1 VTSSSHPPDRAGVA
15 YWDDLWQGQPTPD
28 AIDPRS
34 RRITDHVYLSFDRF
48 FSTNLADKLVAGS
61 ELLEVGCGRSR
72 WLPYFAQRFGVS
84 VSGIDYSP
92 VGCRQAEAILAKA
105 GVKGAISCADIFD
118 PPTDLLDRFDVVI
131 SFGVVEHFTR
141 PSECIAMMARF
152 ARPGGT
158 LLTLIPNLAGVAGTM
173 QKYLCRRIYD
183 LHVVIEP
190 DALAAFH
197 RDAGLEVRHCDY
209 FIAVNWAVV
218 NLSCLPSYLHRLA
231 VGVQFGLSVPF
242 WLAERVRVRI
252 RPNRATSPYV
262 LCVANMAGG

>member
-1 VTSSSHPPDRAGVA
+1 VTSSSYPRDRAGVA
-15 YWDDLWQGQPTPD
+15 YWDHLWKGQATPD
-28 AIDPRS
+28 AIDPTS
-34 RRITDHVYLSFDRF
+34 RRITDHVYLCFDRF
-48 FSTNLADKLVAGS
+48 FSTSLADKLAAGS

-72 WLPYFAQRFGVS
+72 WLPYFAKRFGVS

-105 GVKGAISCADIFD
+105 GTKGVISCADIFD
-118 PPTDLLDRFDVVI
+118 PPTDLLDRFDVVV
-131 SFGVVEHFTR
+131 SFGVVEHFDR

-158 LLTLIPNLAGVAGTM
+158 LLTLIPNLGGVAGMM

-183 LHVVIEP
+183 LHVVLER

-197 RDAGLEVRHCDY
+197 RDAGLRVRCCDY
-209 FIAVNWAVV
+209 FIGVNWAVV
-218 NLSCLPSYLHRLA
+218 NLSCLPRYLRRLA
-231 VGVQFGLSVPF
+231 VGVQFGSSVPF

-252 RPNRATSPYV
+252 PPNRVTSPYV
-262 LCVANMAGG
+262 LCLADTAGG